1 MAVLSDSI
9 EAFLISLLNG
19 EESPVILVQR
29 NELANYFRCAP
40 SQINY
45 VLSTRFTLERGYT
58 VESRRGGGGYI
69 RIVRMDLDKNAYLRQ
84 LLEKDIG
91 DVMSEDEARGV
102 LLRLW
107 NPSAFAATNTT
118 FVPV

>member
-9 EAFLISLLNG
+9 EAFLLSLWNG
-19 EESPVILVQR
+19 EESPLILVQR

-58 VESRRGGGGYI
+58 V
-69 RIVRMDLDKNAYLRQ
+69 RIAP
-84 LLEKDIG
+84 
-91 DVMSEDEARGV
+91 
-102 LLRLW
+102 RLAAVI
-107 NPSAFAATNTT
+107 SASFGWILIKTPICVSFWKKISATS
-118 FVPV
+118 